1 MAIQFDPI
9 GIVHTDAER
18 VPRHWTVS
26 DLEATLEIDPRYE
39 VGLRDINPGK
49 RIVVLFH
56 FHKGETFTLEN
67 LIQQPPV
74 HREDRGVFSTCSPV
88 RPTPIGLSV
97 VEVLSR
103 QGSSL
108 RVKGID
114 MLDGTPILD
123 IKPHTERR
131 PEDRPEPS

>member
-1 MAIQFDPI
+1 MSITFTPI
-9 GIVHTDAER
+9 GYVRTDARET
-18 VPRHWTVS
+18 PRHWTVS
-26 DLEATLEIDPRYE
+26 DVEGTLEIDPAYT
-39 VGLRDINPGK
+39 VGLRDYHPGK

-56 FHKGETFTLEN
+56 FHKGEPFLPEN

-88 RPTPIGLSV
+88 RPNPIGLSV
-97 VEVLSR
+97 VEILSVEKNR
-103 QGSSL
+103 I

-123 IKPHTERR
+123 IKPHTEKR
-131 PEDRPEPS
+131 PSDSEV

>member
-9 GIVHTDAER
+9 GVVHTDVES

-26 DLEATLEIDPRYE
+26 DLEGTLEIDPRYE

-49 RIVVLFH
+49 RIIVLFH
-56 FHKGETFTLEN
+56 FHKGEPFALEN

-88 RPTPIGLSV
+88 RPAPIGLSV

-123 IKPHTERR
+123 IKPHTEKR
-131 PEDRPEPS
+131 PDDQPEA